1 MAWQL
6 SENSASKYPET
17 FTRKGRSG
25 TYKIYVNRVSEK
37 LKIEYSSQNFSA
49 EAVISEGELLKL
61 DSNPVRTERV
71 LVQFFTAYRKKVQ
84 KLKDDQVLELFNGI
98 FSIVPK
104 KKLRD
109 YLPSFKFKPNS
120 DWFHL
125 YQLIQ
130 PLVKGVKFIINLPRL
145 LFQML
150 LQRPAFADF
159 VDLLFVIGASYY
171 IFQLN
176 FNLVH
181 GGSVAAIGALGTGAS
196 DHFIRER
203 HPHLL
208 KVLIPFCLGFYV
220 LNLGFKVQ

>member
-1 MAWQL
+1 MAWHL
-6 SENSASKYPET
+6 SENPASKYPET

-25 TYKIYVNRVSEK
+25 TYKIYVNRVTEK

-61 DSNPVRTERV
+61 TSNPARSERL
-71 LVQFFTAYRKKVQ
+71 LVQFFTAYRKKIQ

-104 KKLRD
+104 RKLKD

-130 PLVKGVKFIINLPRL
+130 PLVRGVKFVVNFPKL
-145 LFQML
+145 LLQML

-181 GGSVAAIGALGTGAS
+181 GGTVAAIGALGTGAS

-220 LNLGFKVQ
+220 LNLGFKMQ

>member
-1 MAWQL
+1 MAWHL
-6 SENSASKYPET
+6 SENPASKYPET

-25 TYKIYVNRVSEK
+25 TYKIYVNRVTEK

-61 DSNPVRTERV
+61 NSNPARSERL
-71 LVQFFTAYRKKVQ
+71 LVQFFTAYRKKIQ

-104 KKLRD
+104 KKLKD

-130 PLVKGVKFIINLPRL
+130 PLVRGIKFVVNFPKL
-145 LFQML
+145 LLQML

-181 GGSVAAIGALGTGAS
+181 GGSVAAIGALGSGAS

-220 LNLGFKVQ
+220 LNLGFKMQ

>member
-1 MAWQL
+1 MAWLL

-17 FTRKGRSG
+17 FIRNGRSG
-25 TYKIYVNRVSEK
+25 TYKIFVNRVTEK
-37 LKIEYSSQNFSA
+37 LKVEYTSKNFNT
-49 EAVISEGELLKL
+49 EALISEGELIKI
-61 DSNPVRTERV
+61 DSNPVRSERI
-71 LVQFFTAYRKKVQ
+71 LVQFFTAYKKKIQ

-98 FSIVPK
+98 FSVVPK
-104 KKLRD
+104 KKLQD
-109 YLPSFKFKPNS
+109 YLPKFKFKANS

-125 YQLIQ
+125 YQLLQ
-130 PLVKGVKFIINLPRL
+130 PIVNGIKFILNLPKL
-145 LFQML
+145 L
-150 LQRPAFADF
+150 LQMILQKPAFADLI
-159 VDLLFVIGASYY
+159 DLSFVIGASYY

-181 GGSVAAIGALGTGAS
+181 GGTVAAIGALGTGAS

-220 LNLGFKVQ
+220 LNLGFKMQ